1 MGASLRAVLLLPAAA
16 LALACDGPTV
26 PRDGPGYDPVA
37 PTVGRNY
44 HWPLGRTVSVYV
56 DPTAEPEGAD
66 LADAVR
72 QGAALWNRAVYYRE
86 FTLRLTSAPEEAD
99 VVVHHA
105 AAPMIVGA
113 GSCDYPPVSAGGVTF
128 FCPAA
133 AGDTAETLPLLA
145 QSAGTGRVKM
155 DVRVDRARV
164 ADDAAFRSLVA
175 HELGHVVG
183 IGAHSDR
190 VEDLMFGAPR
200 APAPTARD
208 ERTLRFLLHEPAGYT
223 L

>member
-1 MGASLRAVLLLPAAA
+1 MAASLRALLLFAAAA
-16 LALACDGPTV
+16 LALGCDTPTV
-26 PRDGPGYDPVA
+26 PREEPGYDPIA
-37 PTVGRNY
+37 PTVGRIY
-44 HWPLGRTVSVYV
+44 HWPLGRTINIYV
-56 DPTAEPEGAD
+56 DPAGDVAGAD

-72 QGAALWNRAVYYRE
+72 QGAAQWNRAVHYRE
-86 FTLRLTSAPEEAD
+86 FTLRVVTFSMDAD

-105 AAPMIVGA
+105 DAPMLVGT
-113 GSCDYPPVSAGGVTF
+113 GRCDYPPVAAAGVTF

-133 AGDTAETLPLLA
+133 AGDSVETLPPLDRV
-145 QSAGTGRVKM
+145 GPVRVKM
-155 DVRVDRARV
+155 DVRVDRTRV
-164 ADDAAFRSLVA
+164 PDDATFRALVA

-200 APAPTARD
+200 APAPSARD
-208 ERTLRFLLHEPAGYT
+208 ERTLRYLLHEPAGYT